1 MSAWERINDGPGPRL
16 RGAGGSGI
24 AGQPHAVTND
34 TASVLGAGSQLFV
47 TTGSAEHR
55 QRGTPKRASCTEP
68 RTAHGPL
75 LCVWGVL
82 ACSRGRS
89 QLE

>member
-1 MSAWERINDGPGPRL
+1 MSAWDRINDGPGPRL

-55 QRGTPKRASCTEP
+55 SEP
-68 RTAHGPL
+68 PARNHALRTVHYSV
-75 LCVWGVL
+75 CVGGL
-82 ACSRGRS
+82 GQQYPNRGRS